1 MPESD
6 DEREEGDLN
15 INSGLQ
21 TAQFQEDPIDLIAKL
36 LNQNKTLGCEEALN
50 FKCACT
56 VTMFKNSCK
65 ISKSSNN
72 K

>member
-36 LNQNKTLGCEEALN
+36 LNQNKTLGRDDVQKFL
-50 FKCACT
+50 
-56 VTMFKNSCK
+56 
-65 ISKSSNN
+65 
-72 K
+72 